1 MSSRLSAIAMTLC
14 LVLSSPIGA
23 GAQEGRNGIAFVQAV
38 EQGSGVCTGKDAA
51 SAFACARA
59 KCTAEGAAGEDCTE
73 QAWCSP
79 AFWSVDVFLQH
90 QEGPHWHEYYCGWNS
105 RELALAAAR
114 TACDKAL
121 RPYLIECAA
130 VMVYDEDGKE
140 HPVE

>member
-1 MSSRLSAIAMTLC
+1 MSSRLSAVAMMLC
-14 LVLSSPIGA
+14 FVLSSAVGA
-23 GAQEGRNGIAFVQAV
+23 PAQDGRHGIAFVQAV

-51 SAFACARA
+51 SAFACAKE

-73 QAWCSP
+73 QAWCNP
-79 AFWSVDVFLQH
+79 AFWSVDIFLQH

-105 RELALAAAR
+105 KELAQAAVK
-114 TACDKAL
+114 TVCDKTL

-130 VMVYDEDGKE
+130 AMIYDEDGKE